1 LSHYI
6 SKITVKILLVCL
18 LGMLM
23 LTAYFIISA
32 HFSSIKNTET
42 LELTRI
48 QGVVKTLALQLE
60 STGTNRT
67 SPDGSKSPSSIE
79 SEQRLV
85 SQNLLNVTILN
96 KLESGLSVVLTNTES
111 GKTAVIGP
119 HGPIDER
126 SRSANLRFLVQK
138 KPAQPIRLGL
148 EYTRVENALFYAY
161 PISLPFSDSYTG
173 YVAAESNIGPQLLQ
187 VQRDLYKNLALSL
200 LALAVI
206 GFLAYRALKRI
217 LYLEVRSKKKL
228 FEYANLAKAR
238 KEELETLSFVISKSD
253 NLILLTDYAG
263 KILWLN
269 ESYTRKNN
277 YSNEELENFLG
288 KELAE
293 VSHYPKIQEII
304 DEVVATKKKLEY
316 EAKSY
321 DSDGNEFWASTTVTP
336 ILDAEGSVEK
346 LLFIDADITRLKV
359 AEREI
364 AKMANFAQEN
374 SKPLIRIDLTGRVIF
389 SNEPGQII
397 LQHWNAKVNERI
409 DRPQVRDTISGVYES
424 GFEKAINIEHNNR
437 IFNLRFFPVK
447 EKEYVNVYGEDITEV
462 KIAERKS
469 FEKALKLEQHN
480 LNITDSINYA
490 RRIQQALIPGED
502 QIRKFFKNSFV
513 INKPK
518 DIVSG
523 DFLWMYELQ
532 PKTEYL
538 IALADCTGHGVPGAM
553 MSIIGHSLLNE
564 IVEANGEYDPAKI
577 LEKLNVEVIR
587 SLKQKTQ
594 TDTNDG
600 MDVSILRIHLKD
612 LSVTFAGA
620 YQHVYWM
627 NGRLNILKGD
637 RQPIGG
643 LHHNENRKFINHH
656 FKVSKGDAI
665 YLSSD
670 GFIDQFGGPR
680 NKKFMKHQLGELLET
695 NHKYSMQA
703 QSHVYEKAFEQWK
716 GTQEQVDDV
725 SLLGIKF

>member
-1 LSHYI
+1 
-6 SKITVKILLVCL
+6 
-18 LGMLM
+18 MLM
-23 LTAYFIISA
+23 LTGYFIISA
-32 HFSSIKNTET
+32 HYNSVKNTET

-48 QGVVKTLALQLE
+48 QGIVKTLALQLE
-60 STGTNRT
+60 STGIHNE
-67 SPDGSKSPSSIE
+67 PGSSTPAALANDKL
-79 SEQRLV
+79 LV
-85 SQNLLNVTILN
+85 SQILRNAKVLN
-96 KLESGLSVVLTNTES
+96 KLESGLSVILIHTES
-111 GKTAVIGP
+111 GATEIINP
-119 HGPIDER
+119 HGVNDLDQSENIE
-126 SRSANLRFLVQK
+126 FLLK
-138 KPAQPIRLGL
+138 ESPAEPVRLGL
-148 EYTRVENALFYAY
+148 EDTRVNKTLFFAY
-161 PISLPFSDSYTG
+161 PISLPFSDRYRGFVS
-173 YVAAESNIGPQLLQ
+173 AESDIGPQLMQ
-187 VQRDLYKNLALSL
+187 VQRDLYKNLALAL
-200 LALAVI
+200 LALAAI
-206 GFLAYRALKRI
+206 GFLSYRALKRI

-228 FEYANLAKAR
+228 FEYANLAQAR

-293 VSHYPKIQEII
+293 VSHYSKIQEVI
-304 DEVVATKKKLEY
+304 DEVVLTKNKLHY

-321 DSDGNEFWASTTVTP
+321 DGNGNEFWASTTVTP
-336 ILDAEGSVEK
+336 IIDAEGNVDK

-364 AKMANFAQEN
+364 AKLANFAQEN
-374 SKPLIRIDLTGRVIF
+374 SKPLIRIDRTGRVIF

-397 LQHWNAKVNERI
+397 LQHWNAKINERI

-437 IFNLRFFPVK
+437 IYNLRFFPVK
-447 EKEYVNVYGEDITEV
+447 EKDYVNVYGEDITEV

-502 QIRKFFKNSFV
+502 HIRKFFKDSFV

-523 DFLWMYELQ
+523 DFLWIYELQ

-538 IALADCTGHGVPGAM
+538 VALADCTGHGVPGAM

-577 LEKLNVEVIR
+577 LAKLNVEVIR

-594 TDTNDG
+594 ADTNDG

-612 LSVTFAGA
+612 LSITFAGA

-627 NGRLNILKGD
+627 NGKLNILKGD

-643 LHHNENRKFINHH
+643 LHHNEDRKFSNHH

-670 GFIDQFGGPR
+670 GFIDQFGGPK
-680 NKKFMKHQLGELLET
+680 NKKFMKHQLGQLIET

-703 QSHVYEKAFEQWK
+703 QSHVYEKAFDQWK
-716 GTQEQVDDV
+716 GSYEQVDDV